1 MNYGMIIKLSGS
13 KISFLYNKADKN
25 GLFPFDGNR
34 PILPLAILK
43 ENDELVIGDA
53 ALRARQTGS
62 KNAYTEVLKDIKRQ
76 GTFNLKGKEHSYG
89 DLLLLAVEKH
99 LSDFMTQAYLLQG
112 TTYEAVKS
120 ELPLGFI
127 FNDCV
132 SAADKEAVKN
142 LFVSHGYQNIADI
155 DVNTFLFQQYGRPNI
170 LVISGDGQDLSLKL
184 YERESKE
191 VKAQQILPGAG
202 IDPRITA
209 VAELFYNNLSMAG
222 INKSKALPILEAE
235 AAIVLEK
242 NPSEYEGR
250 VTIDG
255 LSCEFFVTR
264 REIEAAV
271 AAIVGSAENLGIAEF
286 VRNQNVDMADCTLF
300 IQRSLADN
308 SYFCKT
314 LKGSFPD
321 ANLVDEKR
329 EKEVM
334 KVIDQFMRENKFS
347 MQALDADNN
356 NTTGTTSTT
365 VASDKPGQLDKLPK
379 KNVKGTPYDTYIKFD
394 ILVPKDA
401 RYVELWRRDGGA
413 PKGEEQL
420 IERVLPTFDEEEN
433 PEVTTF
439 TDSGLKELTPYM
451 YNFVAVYFDEF
462 GNELR
467 TKDMELQYRTVP
479 RVATNEK
486 PIEVIVSNDDE
497 QSATLKW
504 NEQRGTKLKLYTDDE
519 PYNYQS
525 GDLITNETDI
535 HGTLIDLDDKQYIV
549 RKDFHGERFFLP
561 VTVRNGIMT
570 AGNPVGVQSNPRL
583 RGFKTEYDKTAD
595 GVSISW
601 EWGVLHDVMVVWQ
614 YPNDNRVPE
623 KVNRNSNE
631 GHVIVARTPQHAQ
644 VLVEVYPVFTSKVD
658 GSDVKGTPM
667 KRTVDIPQI
676 GIDLTGVRDDGR
688 GKFTCHIGCTGAS
701 RVPCDLRLLVCE
713 GEANFDNPNATI
725 DIKKE
730 QWQQGRVS
738 KQFDFNRKRATNDL
752 YFRIE
757 ATDDDY
763 AERLNFVRQEHTID
777 GKEEEA
783 SAPTFT
789 EKRKPKK
796 GPVDPPKRSKL
807 PYIIAAIAAVVL
819 VFFLYPKLTN
829 GNEDAKVEVPGDTI
843 PDTPPTDGGQEQ
855 GNEVGKGEE
864 PTPPQKIDCTDI
876 SMQSSLTLTLGS
888 QNTLN
893 VSKKPKNADETII
906 WESSNP
912 SVVSVNQS
920 GKIVAQSEGTATITA
935 TTNRTKLEAQ
945 TSVTVKKLETT
956 PPPPPPGPAKVR
968 ITTNIECRT
977 VYVVINGQQ
986 YGPVPCTVELSR
998 NQQYNFVA
1006 RIMDKKNKKV
1016 EKEQSVGT
1024 ITVTG
1029 DREFP
1034 IKYPDPSIF
1043 CK

>member
-34 PILPLAILK
+34 PVLPLAILK

-62 KNAYTEVLKDIKRQ
+62 KDAYTEVLKDIKRQ
-76 GTFNLKGKEHSYG
+76 GTFTLKGKEHSFG

-99 LSDFMTQAYLLQG
+99 LSDFMAQAYLLQG
-112 TTYEAVKS
+112 TTFEAVKN

-132 SAADKEAVKN
+132 SSADKEAVKN

-155 DVNTFLFQQYGRPNI
+155 DVNTYLFQQYGRPNI

-184 YERESKE
+184 YDRESKE

-271 AAIVGSAENLGIAEF
+271 AAIVGSGENLGITEF
-286 VRNQNVDMADCTLF
+286 VRNQNVDISDCTLF

-314 LKGSFPD
+314 LKGSFPE
-321 ANLVDEKR
+321 ANLVDEQR

-356 NTTGTTSTT
+356 NTTGTASTT

-433 PEVTTF
+433 PEITTF

-486 PIEVIVSNDDE
+486 PIEVIISNDDE

-504 NEQRGTKLKLYTDDE
+504 NEQRGAKLKLYTDDD
-519 PYNYQS
+519 PYSLQS
-525 GDLITNETDI
+525 GDLITNEAEI
-535 HGTLIDLDDKQYIV
+535 HGTVIDLADKQYIV

-561 VTVRNGIMT
+561 ITVRNGIMT
-570 AGNPVGVQSNPRL
+570 AGNPVCVQSNPRL
-583 RGFKTEYDKTAD
+583 RGFKAEYDKAAD
-595 GVSISW
+595 TVSVNW
-601 EWGVLHDVMVVWQ
+601 EWGVLNDVLVVWQ

-623 KVNRNSNE
+623 KVNRNSND
-631 GHVIVARTPQHAQ
+631 GHINVAHTPQHSQ
-644 VLVEVYPVFTSKVD
+644 VLVEAYPVFTSKVD
-658 GSDVKGTPM
+658 GSEVKGVPM
-667 KRTVDIPQI
+667 KRTVDIPPV

-688 GKFTCHIGCTGAS
+688 GKFTCHIGCTGSS
-701 RVPCDLRLLVCE
+701 RVPCDLRLLICE

-730 QWQQGRVS
+730 QWQQGRIA
-738 KQFDFNRKRATNDL
+738 KQFSFNRKRATNDL
-752 YFRIE
+752 FFRIE
-757 ATDDDY
+757 AIDDGN
-763 AERLNFVRQEHTID
+763 AERLNFVRQEHTLE
-777 GKEEEA
+777 GKEEPA
-783 SAPTFT
+783 TPTFT
-789 EKRKPKK
+789 EKRKPAPAKAPEEPTFTDNSNTGGGGSGK
-796 GPVDPPKRSKL
+796 GKTFA
-807 PYIIAAIAAVVL
+807 IIAAVIIIAGL
-819 VFFLYPKLTN
+819 GWYFMNKESEPKEILYNNINVASTT
-829 GNEDAKVEVPGDTI
+829 ESMKV
-843 PDTPPTDGGQEQ
+843 
-855 GNEVGKGEE
+855 
-864 PTPPQKIDCTDI
+864 
-876 SMQSSLTLTLGS
+876 
-888 QNTLN
+888 
-893 VSKKPKNADETII
+893 DETKII
-906 WESSNP
+906 QLQAMPADATEGINWTTSDSTCVALTPN
-912 SVVSVNQS
+912 
-920 GKIVAQSEGTATITA
+920 GKTAVTIVAKKHGDATITA
-935 TTNRTKLEAQ
+935 STDK
-945 TSVTVKKLETT
+945 S
-956 PPPPPPGPAKVR
+956 
-968 ITTNIECRT
+968 
-977 VYVVINGQQ
+977 GQEVQ
-986 YGPVPCTVELSR
+986 
-998 NQQYNFVA
+998 VA
-1006 RIMDKKNKKV
+1006 VKV
-1016 EKEQSVGT
+1016 EKKQRTIRTSGGKSGGT
-1024 ITVTG
+1024 KTPPSTDDG
-1029 DREFP
+1029 GTTTTTTTKQGFTLTP
-1034 IKYPDPSIF
+1034 IDNGGSTMKKKVNPEPTPKKQGF
-1043 CK
+1043 TLTPVN

>member
-34 PILPLAILK
+34 PVLPLAILK

-62 KNAYTEVLKDIKRQ
+62 KDAYTEVLKDIKRQ
-76 GTFNLKGKEHSYG
+76 GTFTLKGKEHSYG
-89 DLLLLAVEKH
+89 DLLLLAVEKR
-99 LSDFMTQAYLLQG
+99 LSDFMAQAYLLQG

-120 ELPLGFI
+120 ELALGFI

-155 DVNTFLFQQYGRPNI
+155 DVNTYLFQQYGRPNI
-170 LVISGDGQDLSLKL
+170 LVISGDGQDLSFKL
-184 YERESKE
+184 YDRETKE

-202 IDPRITA
+202 VDPRITA

-286 VRNQNVDMADCTLF
+286 VRNQNVDMSDCTLF

-321 ANLVDEKR
+321 ANLVDEQR
-329 EKEVM
+329 EKQVM
-334 KVIDQFMRENKFS
+334 KDIDQLMRDNKFS
-347 MQALDADNN
+347 MQALDAEGGD
-356 NTTGTTSTT
+356 TAGATSPT
-365 VASDKPGQLDKLPK
+365 VGSDKPGQLDKLPK

-433 PEVTTF
+433 PEITTF

-467 TKDMELQYRTVP
+467 TKDLELQYRTVP

-486 PIEVIVSNDDE
+486 PIEVIISNDDE

-504 NEQRGTKLKLYTDDE
+504 NEQRGTKLKLYTDDD
-519 PYNYQS
+519 PYSLQS
-525 GDLITNETDI
+525 GDLITNEAEI
-535 HGTLIDLDDKQYIV
+535 HGTAIDLADKQYIV

-561 VTVRNGIMT
+561 ITVRNGIMT
-570 AGNPVGVQSNPRL
+570 AGNPVCVQSNPRL
-583 RGFKTEYDKTAD
+583 RGFKTEYDKNAD
-595 GVSISW
+595 AVSISW
-601 EWGVLHDVMVVWQ
+601 EWGVLNDVLVVWQ

-623 KVNRNSNE
+623 KVNRNSND
-631 GHVIVARTPQHAQ
+631 GHINVARTPQHSQ
-644 VLVEVYPVFTSKVD
+644 VLVEAYPVFTSKVD
-658 GSDVKGTPM
+658 GSEVKGVPM
-667 KRTVDIPQI
+667 KRTVDIPPV
-676 GIDLTGVRDDGR
+676 GIDLTGVRDDGH
-688 GKFTCHIGCTGAS
+688 GKFTCHIGCTGAT

-730 QWQQGRVS
+730 QWQQGRIA
-738 KQFDFNRKRATNDL
+738 KQFSFNRKRATNDL
-752 YFRIE
+752 FFRIE
-757 ATDDDY
+757 AIDKDN
-763 AERLNFVRQEHTID
+763 AERLNFVRQEHTLEGI
-777 GKEEEA
+777 EEPV
-783 SAPTFT
+783 PTFT
-789 EKRKPKK
+789 DKRKPAPAKAPEEPTFTNNTFSGNSNTTGGGGGGK
-796 GPVDPPKRSKL
+796 GKTFA
-807 PYIIAAIAAVVL
+807 IIAAVIIAAGL
-819 VFFLYPKLTN
+819 GWYFMNKDSEPKEILYDSINVASTT
-829 GNEDAKVEVPGDTI
+829 ESMKV
-843 PDTPPTDGGQEQ
+843 
-855 GNEVGKGEE
+855 
-864 PTPPQKIDCTDI
+864 
-876 SMQSSLTLTLGS
+876 
-888 QNTLN
+888 
-893 VSKKPKNADETII
+893 DETKTIQLQAMPADATEGI
-906 WESSNP
+906 NWTTSDSTCVALTPN
-912 SVVSVNQS
+912 
-920 GKIVAQSEGTATITA
+920 GKTAVTIVAKKQGDATITA
-935 TTNRTKLEAQ
+935 TTEK
-945 TSVTVKKLETT
+945 SGKDVK
-956 PPPPPPGPAKVR
+956 
-968 ITTNIECRT
+968 
-977 VYVVINGQQ
+977 
-986 YGPVPCTVELSR
+986 
-998 NQQYNFVA
+998 VA
-1006 RIMDKKNKKV
+1006 VKV
-1016 EKEQSVGT
+1016 EKKKGSTRTGGGKSGGKTTNPPDTDGGGTTTTPTKQGFTLTPVDNGNGT
-1024 ITVTG
+1024 IKKKVNPEPEPTQKKQSFTLTPVN
-1029 DREFP
+1029 
-1034 IKYPDPSIF
+1034 
-1043 CK
+1043 